1 MLYSQNGL
9 IQAEP
14 GGPVVT
20 FDTPMN
26 YIIVNAYDIFNGDK
40 RTGEQTL
47 TPGTTFKGNLERPVG
62 NDITISFSSNGL
74 TVTAIIAD
82 SQLQSRIHF
91 DIKGYGRR
99 Q

>member
-1 MLYSQNGL
+1 MS
-9 IQAEP
+9 
-14 GGPVVT
+14 
-20 FDTPMN
+20 
-26 YIIVNAYDIFNGDK
+26 YITVNAYDTFNEDK

-47 TPGTTFKGNLERPVG
+47 TPGTTFEGNLERPVG
-62 NDITISFSSNGL
+62 NDIIISFSSNGL

-82 SQLQSRIHF
+82 SQLQYRIKF